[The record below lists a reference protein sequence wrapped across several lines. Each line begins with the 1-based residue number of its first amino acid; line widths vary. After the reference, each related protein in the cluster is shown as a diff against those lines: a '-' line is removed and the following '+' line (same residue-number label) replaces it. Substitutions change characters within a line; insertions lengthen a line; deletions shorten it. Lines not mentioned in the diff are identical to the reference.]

1 MSSRGQKNLQAAFG
15 DMRADYDF
23 MKESRFIRRRT
34 GLASGG
40 AAADYH
46 IRSEEDYYKG
56 IEKARDVVRN
66 DMVVGQA
73 LNRRCENIIQDG
85 FSIHPRTGD
94 SGLDLALWTL
104 WDEWS
109 KTPEAVDVSG
119 ELTWNE
125 IELAVTRAVHVD
137 GDILAAGLEDG
148 QLQLHEAH
156 TIKKKRKS
164 KNVHLGV
171 EIDEAR
177 RRKQFW
183 ISKDPI
189 DAQKTNS
196 SAETSVPLKV
206 MMGDTRVLFHIYNGD
221 KRISQT
227 RGISELSRIF
237 ALAGMVDDINF
248 AKMLQQQIASC
259 FAVIR
264 EQAALSS
271 QNGQVLPSVS
281 AGAGFGESTTQT
293 TVTGEERAIQG
304 IQPGMLFKSMPGEKI
319 RLDSP
324 AVPNQEFFAHIRL
337 LLQLLGVNLGIP
349 LVMMLLD
356 GSETNFSGFRGAMD
370 EARRGFKAFQRHLIN
385 RFHTPIWRWKVK
397 QWIEGNEGGIAKYA
411 DRRKVRIFDHEWN
424 PPNWPYLEPLTDAS
438 GDLLRL
444 RNHLTSPRRL
454 HAEKSRDYETVIDEV
469 TEDNGYAIE
478 AAILK
483 AQELNDRYPDAKL
496 TWRDVLQLP
505 TPEGVQISI
514 PVANPNQPQPTPNT
528 QPRPAQ

>member
-1 MSSRGQKNLQAAFG
+1 MSRKEKNLAATF
-15 DMRADYDF
+15 DDIRSDYDF

-46 IRSEEDYYKG
+46 IRSEDSFYKG

-73 LNRRCENIIQDG
+73 VNRLVENVIQDG
-85 FSIHPRTGD
+85 FTIHPRTGD
-94 SGLDLALWTL
+94 KGADLELWNR
-104 WDEWS
+104 WQQWAKD
-109 KTPEAVDVSG
+109 PEAVDVSG
-119 ELTWNE
+119 EMTFNE
-125 IELAVTRAVHVD
+125 VELAITRAVIVD
-137 GDILAAGLEDG
+137 GDILGAGLQDG
-148 QLQLHEAH
+148 QLQMHEAH

-171 EIDEAR
+171 ELDENR
-177 RRKQFW
+177 RRKRYW
-183 ISKDPI
+183 ISKDPL
-189 DAQKTNS
+189 DPQKTNS
-196 SAETSVPLKV
+196 SAETSVPLEV
-206 MMGDTRVLFHIYNGD
+206 LSGDTRVLFHVYSGD

-227 RGISELSRIF
+227 RGISELSRVF

-264 EQAALSS
+264 EQAAL
-271 QNGQVLPSVS
+271 GQQGGQALPSV
-281 AGAGFGESTTQT
+281 AVAAGFGESTSET
-293 TVTGEERAIQG
+293 TATGETRAIQG

-319 RLDSP
+319 RLESA

-370 EARRGFKAFQRHLIN
+370 EARRGFKAKQRHLIN
-385 RFHTPIWRWKVK
+385 RFHTPVWRWKVR
-397 QWIEGNEGGIAKYA
+397 QWIEEDPKLRALSE
-411 DRRKVRIFDHEWN
+411 RRKIRIFDHEWN
-424 PPNWPYLEPLTDAS
+424 PPNWPYIEPLTDAS

-478 AAILK
+478 AAIVK
-483 AQELNDRYPDAKL
+483 ANELNRRYPDANL

-505 TPEGVQISI
+505 MPEGVQISI
-514 PVANPNQPQPTPNT
+514 PVAGSGQQQTKPAEPPQ
-528 QPRPAQ
+528 

>member
-1 MSSRGQKNLQAAFG
+1 MSRKQKSLAEAFDG
-15 DMRADYDF
+15 IRADYDF
-23 MKESRFIRRRT
+23 MKESRFIRRRV
-34 GLASGG
+34 GLAQGG
-40 AAADYH
+40 AAGDYH
-46 IRSEEDYYKG
+46 IRNESDFYKG
-56 IEKARDVVRN
+56 IEKARDVSRN

-73 LNRRCENIIQDG
+73 LNRRAENIIQDG
-85 FSIHPRTGD
+85 FTVNPKTGD
-94 SGLDLALWTL
+94 RKADLELWNR
-104 WDEWS
+104 WNEWA
-109 KTPEAVDVSG
+109 KNPETVDVCG
-119 ELTWNE
+119 ELNWNE
-125 IELAVTRAVHVD
+125 MELAVVRSVQID
-137 GDILAAGLEDG
+137 GDILAAGLQDG
-148 QLQLHEAH
+148 QLQLFEAH

-171 EIDEAR
+171 ELDENR
-177 RRKQFW
+177 RRKRYW

-196 SAETSVPLKV
+196 SAETSEPLSV
-206 MMGDTRVLFHIYNGD
+206 YDGDTKVLFHVYNGD

-264 EQAALSS
+264 EQAAL
-271 QNGQVLPSVS
+271 GQQGGNALPSVAVS
-281 AGAGFGESTTQT
+281 SGFGEATTET
-293 TVTGEERAIQG
+293 TVTGETRAIQG

-319 RLDSP
+319 RLES
-324 AVPNQEFFAHIRL
+324 ASVPNQEFFAHIRL

-370 EARRGFKAFQRHLIN
+370 EARRGFKAMQRHLIN
-385 RFHTPIWRWKVK
+385 RFHTPVWKWKVR
-397 QWIEGNEGGIAKYA
+397 QWMDEDPALKALAERQKI
-411 DRRKVRIFDHEWN
+411 RIFDHEWN
-424 PPNWPYLEPLTDAS
+424 PPNWPYIEPLTDAS

-444 RNHLTSPRRL
+444 RNHLISPRRL
-454 HAEKSRDYETVIDEV
+454 HAEKSRDYETLIDEV

-478 AAILK
+478 SAIRKAAR
-483 AQELNDRYPDAKL
+483 LNKKYPDAGL

-505 TPEGVQISI
+505 MPEGVQISI
-514 PVANPNQPQPTPNT
+514 PVAGSGQQQTNQT
-528 QPRPAQ
+528 QQNQQQ

>member
-1 MSSRGQKNLQAAFG
+1 MSRQQKSLVAAFG
-15 DMRADYDF
+15 DIRADYDF

-46 IRSEEDYYKG
+46 IRNEEDYYKG

-73 LNRRCENIIQDG
+73 LNRLVENVIQDG
-85 FSIHPRTGD
+85 FTIHPRTGD
-94 SGLDLALWTL
+94 KKADLELWNR

-109 KTPEAVDVSG
+109 KNPQAVDVSG

-125 IELAVTRAVHVD
+125 VELAVTRAVHVD
-137 GDILAAGLEDG
+137 GDILAAGLQDG
-148 QLQLHEAH
+148 QLQLFEAH

-171 EIDEAR
+171 QLDENR
-177 RRKQFW
+177 RRQRYW
-183 ISKDPI
+183 IAKDPI

-196 SAETSVPLKV
+196 SAETSIPLDV
-206 MMGDTRVLFHIYNGD
+206 YDDGTRVLFHIYNGD

-264 EQAALSS
+264 EQAAL
-271 QNGQVLPSVS
+271 GQQGNQALPSVA
-281 AGAGFGESTTQT
+281 AGAGFGESTTET
-293 TVTGEERAIQG
+293 TVTGETRAIQG

-319 RLDSP
+319 RLESA

-370 EARRGFKAFQRHLIN
+370 EARRGFKAKQRHLIN
-385 RFHTPIWRWKVK
+385 RFHSPVWKWKVR
-397 QWIEGNEGGIAKYA
+397 QWLDEDPALKALAERQKI
-411 DRRKVRIFDHEWN
+411 RIFDHEWN
-424 PPNWPYLEPLTDAS
+424 PPNWPYIEPFTDAS

-469 TEDNGYAIE
+469 TEDNSYAIE
-478 AAILK
+478 AAIRK
-483 AQELNDRYPDAKL
+483 AAKLNRKYPDAQL

-505 TPEGVQISI
+505 MPEGVQISI
-514 PVANPNQPQPTPNT
+514 PVAGSGQQQTKPAEPPQ
-528 QPRPAQ
+528 